1 MTSIAAIQ
9 PTSNIVRFV
18 ALGLVVNMKNAKSNN
33 PQMTAAELYI
43 LNCKKWRESH
53 PRKRRLR
60 SFYQAIGCKIY
71 IGF

>member
-1 MTSIAAIQ
+1 
-9 PTSNIVRFV
+9 
-18 ALGLVVNMKNAKSNN
+18 MKNAKSNN

-53 PRKRRLR
+53 PRKRRRR

-71 IGF
+71 IGL